1 MSNLT
6 VVEGLEK
13 FTVDNEEALMGIM
26 PKDAD
31 FGKLK
36 NSFISAV
43 RNNPKVMEC
52 SPKSIIDTLRH
63 SAQLGLET
71 GAAEEFYIVPRKVHG
86 KFIATFQMGYL
97 GRIKMGIQSGILK
110 DWKSEVV
117 YQDDDFKVDLANNNV
132 CHHIAGDKR
141 TDPKGAYC
149 LINLTT
155 GGTIV
160 KYLSKAQLDAKRSD
174 SATDAYWKTGETSM
188 MEKVVLLEGLRQ
200 LPKSKVKITPTT
212 NVEPTSDDGV
222 VYEPAMDSV

>member
-1 MSNLT
+1 MSNLA

-31 FGKLK
+31 FDKLK

-43 RNNPKVMEC
+43 RNNPKIAEC
-52 SPKSIIDTLRH
+52 SPASIIDTLRY

-71 GAAEEFYIVPRKVHG
+71 GAAEEFYIVPRKNNG
-86 KFIATFQMGYL
+86 KMIATFQWGYL
-97 GRIKMGIQSGILK
+97 GRIKMGVQSGLLK
-110 DWKSEVV
+110 DWKSEIV
-117 YQDDDFKVDLANNNV
+117 YQDDEFELDLFKNTV
-132 CHHIAGDKR
+132 HYHRPGDKR
-141 TDPKGAYC
+141 KDPKGAYC